1 MKLNRRTFLKFLGIT
16 VLGALTIV
24 SSFPLKAQVGAD
36 RKQGGYRTGR
46 RKEVAGETKNWLKA
60 KVFDADTGEELIHVV
75 SADERTGRVVRF
87 GLDKDGG
94 IRHSQSGVSEETEYR
109 RIRIERPV

>member
-16 VLGALTIV
+16 VPGALTIV
-24 SSFPLKAQVGAD
+24 SSLPSKAKVGVD
-36 RKQGGYRTGR
+36 RKQEGYTTGR
-46 RKEVAGETKNWLKA
+46 RCEVAGETKNWLKA

-87 GLDKDGG
+87 GLDKNGN
-94 IRHSQSGVSEETEYR
+94 IRHSYNGTLEETEYR
-109 RIRIERPV
+109 RVRIYRPT